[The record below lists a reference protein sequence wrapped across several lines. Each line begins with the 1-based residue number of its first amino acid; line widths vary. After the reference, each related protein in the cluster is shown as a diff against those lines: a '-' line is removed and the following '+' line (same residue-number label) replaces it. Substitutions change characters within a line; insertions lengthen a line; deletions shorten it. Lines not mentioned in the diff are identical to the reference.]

1 MCVFARSWPHPA
13 CWRSARRRTRWR
25 HVTESLSTCCWTW
38 WETGRAGPGSAVCFG
53 CTSLIK
59 TVEWSV
65 RWYPAPSVQWSQM
78 APHSNKHRSFQQN
91 HTGSV
96 RGVEGSYCCS
106 SGMKISVFSFL
117 SSKSLPLWPLL
128 CLRLCRSLPSWRWTC
143 WSPASPTSCCGT
155 PTTLSTNR
163 ASALTHRPPGAED
176 AAKADHAVRHQNA
189 STHSNTH

>member
-1 MCVFARSWPHPA
+1 MVRDWKSWSWLGSLFWMHFTDKD
-13 CWRSARRRTRWR
+13 CWMIRQSGDILHHQYNDHKWLHTP
-25 HVTESLSTCCWTW
+25 TST
-38 WETGRAGPGSAVCFG
+38 GHFS
-53 CTSLIK
+53 K
-59 TVEWSV
+59 TTQ
-65 RWYPAPSVQWSQM
+65 VQSGGWKDPM
-78 APHSNKHRSFQQN
+78 D
-91 HTGSV
+91 G
-96 RGVEGSYCCS
+96 CS

-128 CLRLCRSLPSWRWTC
+128 CVRLCRSLPSWRWTC

-176 AAKADHAVRHQNA
+176 TAKADHAVRHQNA